1 MINFKK
7 LKENKEEYRLNYLT
21 AKPFPHLILK
31 DLVDEEKLTRAYNSI
46 GLLENKS
53 RDFIFAKNKFEKS
66 NYWEL
71 SEGFKELYDDF
82 HSDEFRKFLCYI
94 SNREIFVDPANHGGG
109 LHQGR
114 SNSFLEMHLDY
125 NYHPM
130 EKNWWREMNILFYM
144 NKNWEEEFGG
154 HLKLHD
160 LRTDEKVEIP
170 VPWNT
175 LVIQECNDYTL
186 HGYDQTNFPEGVFR
200 TSIATYAFSRHKR
213 LLYKARTTDWVLT
226 EDRGRIRKFL
236 GRKMPLIIRLKSSVF
251 GSKTSKNK

>member
-1 MINFKK
+1 
-7 LKENKEEYRLNYLT
+7 
-21 AKPFPHLILK
+21 LILS
-31 DLVDEEKLTRAYNSI
+31 DFADSEKLLKAYNSI

-71 SEGFKELYDDF
+71 SKEFQELFDGFRSVEFQDF
-82 HSDEFRKFLCYI
+82 LSFI
-94 SNREIFVDPANHGGG
+94 SNRRVFVDPSNHGGG

-125 NYHPM
+125 NYHPIQ
-130 EKNWWREMNILFYM
+130 KNWWREMNILFYL
-144 NKNWEEEFGG
+144 NKDWQESYGG

-160 LRTDEKVEIP
+160 LRTNEKIEIS

-186 HGYDQTNFPEGVFR
+186 HGYDQTNFPEGLYR
-200 TSIATYAFSRHKR
+200 TSIATYAFSVHQRA
-213 LLYKARTTDWVLT
+213 LYPVRTTDWVLS
-226 EDRGRIRKFL
+226 EDRGIIRKYL
-236 GRKMPLIIRLKSSVF
+236 GRKMPQIIRFKSYF
-251 GSKTSKNK
+251 IGSRTSKNK